1 MATKIIYIDDL
12 DGSENAETVAFSFQ
26 GMDYS
31 IDLTENNL
39 NKLHKALA
47 PFVENARKVDAP
59 SPKRQR
65 ASHTN
70 TTEIRNWLRE
80 NGHSVPDRG
89 TIRGDLLKLWE
100 AR

>member
-12 DGSENAETVAFSFQ
+12 DGSENAETVAFSFR

-31 IDLTENNL
+31 IDLTKNNL
-39 NKLHKALA
+39 NKLQEALA
-47 PFVENARKVDAP
+47 PFVGNARKVGAP
-59 SPKRQR
+59 SQKRQR

-70 TTEIRNWLRE
+70 TNEIRNWLRE

-89 TIRGDLLKLWE
+89 TIRGDLLRLWE